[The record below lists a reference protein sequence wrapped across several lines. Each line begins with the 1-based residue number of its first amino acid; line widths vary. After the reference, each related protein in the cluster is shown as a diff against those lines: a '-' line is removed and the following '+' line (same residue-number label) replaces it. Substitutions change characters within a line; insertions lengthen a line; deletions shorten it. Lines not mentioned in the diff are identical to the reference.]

1 MDSFICELQLRDE
14 QPLGLDTLTST
25 VVKPF
30 LPDSYVTIEQTYEF
44 GHMPMA
50 RGGRGFLVAK
60 HFMSNQEAYQTGDS
74 GGFTDA
80 EVNPVAGLGEE
91 ALPAAQ
97 GADAGGWC
105 HPFEG

>member
-1 MDSFICELQLRDE
+1 MSRRGKGIGRGNLELMDSFICELQLRDE

-74 GGFTDA
+74 GADNYISISST
-80 EVNPVAGLGEE
+80 NME
-91 ALPAAQ
+91 AR
-97 GADAGGWC
+97 
-105 HPFEG
+105 